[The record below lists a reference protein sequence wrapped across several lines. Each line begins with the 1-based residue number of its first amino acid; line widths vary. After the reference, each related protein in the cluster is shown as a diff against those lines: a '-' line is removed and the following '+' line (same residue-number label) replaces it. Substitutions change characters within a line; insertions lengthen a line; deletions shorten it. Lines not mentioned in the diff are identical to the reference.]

1 MLTNNHTSS
10 TYEMERLRALQDCDI
25 LDTPPEQEFDNITKL
40 ASLICN
46 TPIAVIALVD
56 EDRLWFKSVIGLDCK
71 QLPRSFSFAE
81 QAIQSD
87 HILEVCD
94 ATEDER
100 FSLHPSVIDDH
111 HLRYYAAAPLIDEDG
126 YRLGTICVFDRV
138 PRAMTPAQKEGLEI
152 LAKEVI
158 THISLRKKAKELS
171 LKAQRFE
178 ELLNISTVSPE
189 IHCILDDKG
198 ELLFVNN
205 AVTTVL
211 EYEVEE
217 AIGLTAWTFCY
228 RDDMDRVVEA
238 LEAGLANG
246 TKQFNIDFRIVTKSG
261 LIRWLSWNMVCKNK
275 RWYAYGRDITENKR
289 VENELMKLSFVA
301 SKVNNAV
308 VINDSDNHV
317 TWVNAAFEKITG
329 FTLEDM
335 KGKRLGDLIQGPG
348 TDLELI
354 EQARELTNRH
364 QSFTV
369 DLLAYRKDKQPIW
382 LSIYNTVVF
391 NDEGKVEIEVE
402 IILDITEKKKA
413 EEELQLL
420 SLVASKTDTGVNI
433 SDGEGFTTW
442 INHSM
447 EKLTGYTL
455 NELQGRRLGDILSK
469 DEAQRELIVASRKKA
484 NNRESYSIEV
494 QAKTKSGEPI
504 WLSVSNTPIVN
515 EKGKVERQID
525 LITDISQRKQVEK
538 EMVEAKEQALQLS
551 AAKEMFLSVM
561 SHEIRT
567 PLNAVIGMAHLL
579 LDNDPKESQL
589 PDLNLLRFS
598 AENLLNIIN
607 DILDLTKMETGN
619 VQLETIP
626 FSIKTLVSDV
636 INSLQMNVVARN
648 NKLELSCDENIPQY
662 VKGDKTRLYQV
673 LMNLLGNAIKFTQD
687 GTIVLEVKMLSEEK
701 DRVLL
706 HFEVR
711 DTGIGIAQEKLAYI
725 FQPFI
730 QARTDISRKYGG
742 TGLGLTITK
751 KMLELYG
758 SDIQVESVEGKGTVF
773 HFNISFEKANDY
785 VPQVKV
791 FTEPNMFTDKW
802 ILVVDDN
809 EINAL
814 IAKRIF
820 GKWGLNL
827 DFAITGEEALE
838 KVRDNVYDLIFMDIK
853 MPGIDGFEATT
864 LIRAMDGDYFKQVP
878 ILALTAS
885 TLHDEHNKFSESGM
899 NGHILKPFKPEDMRN
914 ILSEYLS

>member
-1 MLTNNHTSS
+1 MLTNNQTSS
-10 TYEMERLRALQDCDI
+10 THEMERLQALQEYDI

-46 TPIAVIALVD
+46 APVAVIVLVD
-56 EDRLWFKSVIGLDCK
+56 EDRLWFKSVIGLDRK
-71 QLPRSFSFAE
+71 ELPRSNSFAE
-81 QAIQSD
+81 QVIQSENVF
-87 HILEVCD
+87 EVCD
-94 ATEDER
+94 AMEDER
-100 FSLHPSVIDDH
+100 YSKYLDVIGLPD
-111 HLRYYAAAPLIDEDG
+111 LRYYAGAPLIDDDG
-126 YRLGTICVFDRV
+126 YRLGTICVFDQVRKE
-138 PRAMTPAQKEGLEI
+138 MTSAQKEGLQI
-152 LAKEVI
+152 LAKEII
-158 THISLRKKAKELS
+158 THISLRKKAKELN
-171 LKAQRFE
+171 LKNQRFE

-189 IHCILDDKG
+189 IHCILDDNG

-217 AIGLTAWTFCY
+217 AVGLTAWTFCY
-228 RDDMDRVVEA
+228 REDINRVVHAIEV
-238 LEAGLANG
+238 GLSNG

-261 LIRWLSWNMVCKNK
+261 LIRWLSWNMVCKNR

-329 FTLEDM
+329 FTLEDI

-354 EQARELTNRH
+354 QQARELTNKH

-369 DLLAYRKDKQPIW
+369 DLLAYRKDRQPIW

-433 SDGEGFTTW
+433 SDGEGYTTW

-447 EKLTGYTL
+447 EKLTGYSL
-455 NELQGRRLGDILSK
+455 NELQGLRLGDILSK
-469 DEAQRELIVASRKKA
+469 DEAQRELIVASRLKA

-494 QAKTKSGEPI
+494 QAKKKSGEPI

-525 LITDISQRKQVEK
+525 LITDISQRKQVEQ

-626 FSIKTLVSDV
+626 FSLRALASDV
-636 INSLQMNVVARN
+636 INSLQLNVTAGN
-648 NKLELSCDENIPQY
+648 NKLELICDENIPEY

-673 LMNLLGNAIKFTQD
+673 LMNLLGNAIKFTHD
-687 GTIVLEVKMLSEEK
+687 GKIVLEIKMLNETK
-701 DRVLL
+701 DRVSIY
-706 HFEVR
+706 FEVK
-711 DTGIGIAQEKLAYI
+711 DTGIGIAAEKLDYI

-758 SDIQVESVEGKGTVF
+758 ADIKVESEEEKGTKF
-773 HFNISFEKANDY
+773 HFSISFEKAADY

-791 FTEPNMFTDKW
+791 FTEPDRFSNKR

-809 EINAL
+809 EINSL

-820 GKWGLNL
+820 GKWGLKL
-827 DFAITGEEALE
+827 DFAVTGEEALV
-838 KVRDNVYDLIFMDIK
+838 KVRDQVYDLIFMDIK
-853 MPGIDGFEATT
+853 MPGIDGFEACT
-864 LIRAMDGDYFKQVP
+864 LIRAMDGDYYKQVP

-885 TLHDEHNKFSESGM
+885 TLHDEHNKFAESGM

>member
-1 MLTNNHTSS
+1 MLTNNPTSS

-46 TPIAVIALVD
+46 TPIAIIALVD
-56 EDRLWFKSVIGLDCK
+56 EDRLWFKSVIGLNCK

-87 HILEVCD
+87 HIFEVCD

-126 YRLGTICVFDRV
+126 YRLGTICVFDQL

-217 AIGLTAWTFCY
+217 AIGLTVWTFCY
-228 RDDMDRVVEA
+228 PEDIDRVVEA
-238 LEAGLANG
+238 LESGLADG

-402 IILDITEKKKA
+402 IILDITEKRK
-413 EEELQLL
+413 
-420 SLVASKTDTGVNI
+420 
-433 SDGEGFTTW
+433 
-442 INHSM
+442 
-447 EKLTGYTL
+447 
-455 NELQGRRLGDILSK
+455 
-469 DEAQRELIVASRKKA
+469 RKK
-484 NNRESYSIEV
+484 NYSC
-494 QAKTKSGEPI
+494 
-504 WLSVSNTPIVN
+504 
-515 EKGKVERQID
+515 
-525 LITDISQRKQVEK
+525 
-538 EMVEAKEQALQLS
+538 
-551 AAKEMFLSVM
+551 FLWWPV
-561 SHEIRT
+561 
-567 PLNAVIGMAHLL
+567 
-579 LDNDPKESQL
+579 
-589 PDLNLLRFS
+589 
-598 AENLLNIIN
+598 
-607 DILDLTKMETGN
+607 
-619 VQLETIP
+619 
-626 FSIKTLVSDV
+626 
-636 INSLQMNVVARN
+636 
-648 NKLELSCDENIPQY
+648 
-662 VKGDKTRLYQV
+662 
-673 LMNLLGNAIKFTQD
+673 
-687 GTIVLEVKMLSEEK
+687 
-701 DRVLL
+701 
-706 HFEVR
+706 
-711 DTGIGIAQEKLAYI
+711 
-725 FQPFI
+725 
-730 QARTDISRKYGG
+730 
-742 TGLGLTITK
+742 
-751 KMLELYG
+751 
-758 SDIQVESVEGKGTVF
+758 
-773 HFNISFEKANDY
+773 
-785 VPQVKV
+785 
-791 FTEPNMFTDKW
+791 
-802 ILVVDDN
+802 
-809 EINAL
+809 
-814 IAKRIF
+814 KRIP
-820 GKWGLNL
+820 
-827 DFAITGEEALE
+827 
-838 KVRDNVYDLIFMDIK
+838 V
-853 MPGIDGFEATT
+853 
-864 LIRAMDGDYFKQVP
+864 
-878 ILALTAS
+878 
-885 TLHDEHNKFSESGM
+885 
-899 NGHILKPFKPEDMRN
+899 
-914 ILSEYLS
+914 

>member
-56 EDRLWFKSVIGLDCK
+56 EDRLWFKSVIGLDCQ
-71 QLPRSFSFAE
+71 QLPRSYSFAE

-94 ATEDER
+94 ATADER

-126 YRLGTICVFDRV
+126 YRLGTICVFDRE

-228 RDDMDRVVEA
+228 RDDIDRVVEA

-261 LIRWLSWNMVCKNK
+261 LIRWLSWNMVSKNK

-494 QAKTKSGEPI
+494 QAKKKSGEPI

-636 INSLQMNVVARN
+636 INSLQMSVVARN
-648 NKLELSCDENIPQY
+648 NKLELSCDESIPQY

-687 GTIVLEVKMLSEEK
+687 GKIILEVKMLSEEK

-706 HFEVR
+706 HFEVK
-711 DTGIGIAQEKLAYI
+711 DTGIGIAEEKLAYI

-758 SDIQVESVEGKGTVF
+758 SDIQVKSVEGKGTVF
-773 HFNISFEKANDY
+773 QFNISFEKANDY

-791 FTEPNMFTDKW
+791 FTEPDMFTNKW

-864 LIRAMDGDYFKQVP
+864 LIRAMDGDYFKKVP